1 MNISKIQP
9 NKGQI
14 EGLPANPRIIKDERY
29 QRLKQS
35 IQEDPEML
43 ELRELLVYP
52 LNNEYIIIGGNMR
65 YEALKELGIEEVPVK
80 IIPKETSA
88 EKLKAITIKDNIAY
102 GQWDFDLVGNE
113 WNIEELNEW
122 GFEMPDNVFN
132 PIIEPKIDTSVVTR
146 EDIIKEAQNIADAIV
161 KEKLMKELTCPKC
174 GHNFYIQNEQT
185 KSG

>member
-80 IIPKETSA
+80 IIPKETSV

-102 GQWDFDLVGNE
+102 GQWDFDLIGNE

-122 GFEMPDNVFN
+122 GFEMPNNAFD
-132 PIIEPKIDTSVVTR
+132 PITDPTIDTSSATQ
-146 EDIIKEAQNIADAIV
+146 EEIEKKAKELAEQMV
-161 KEKLMKELTCPKC
+161 KEQMTKELTCPQC
-174 GHNFYIQNEQT
+174 GHTFFIESD
-185 KSG
+185 K